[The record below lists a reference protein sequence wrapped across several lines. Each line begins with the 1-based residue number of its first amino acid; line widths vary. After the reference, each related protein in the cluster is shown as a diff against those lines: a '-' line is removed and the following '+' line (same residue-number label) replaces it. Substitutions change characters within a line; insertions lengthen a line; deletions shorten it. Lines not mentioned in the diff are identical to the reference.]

1 MLRTTLAELADHS
14 RCPVVSGQASSGVSR
29 SGPASEGWR
38 GILQDRLV
46 PLFGVGGA
54 IVLQAA
60 SFGLQHAWGFPRG
73 PVGVVLAGGWAVM
86 LGLLRRHSGGLL
98 SPILAHVVADA
109 TIAVLVLGCLR

>member
-46 PLFGVGGA
+46 PL
-54 IVLQAA
+54 
-60 SFGLQHAWGFPRG
+60 FGLQHAWGFPRG